1 MSDCD
6 QGNLMLD
13 LWCGIARK
21 TMKLSQNVS
30 TLPPHGGVNL
40 NPNFTFNNP
49 EPRSEAEVLI
59 LRSIHSS
66 RHYSRGKR
74 MDDVDI
80 QRFSPLSA
88 IPHKKDF
95 PSPQRTPDIVT
106 KHRHRF
112 DLPSLICLK

>member
-1 MSDCD
+1 
-6 QGNLMLD
+6 
-13 LWCGIARK
+13 
-21 TMKLSQNVS
+21 
-30 TLPPHGGVNL
+30 
-40 NPNFTFNNP
+40 
-49 EPRSEAEVLI
+49 
-59 LRSIHSS
+59 
-66 RHYSRGKR
+66 

-112 DLPSLICLK
+112 DLPSLICLKIQYAVGQPTSPDTYISLVPPPQPKTQKWPNMYSSNKRILTV